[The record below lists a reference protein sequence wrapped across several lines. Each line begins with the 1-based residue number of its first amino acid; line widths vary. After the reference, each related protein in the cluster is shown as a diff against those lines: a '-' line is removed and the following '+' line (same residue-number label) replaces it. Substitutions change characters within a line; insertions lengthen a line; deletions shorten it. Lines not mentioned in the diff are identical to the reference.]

1 MIKNIIIGKN
11 SFITEANLKHIKNSI
26 AFSANELISSQIRK
40 EIKTYRKVNLI
51 FNNFYPSKFL
61 NELNFKNYDKFL
73 QLSLKKIITVLNT
86 LPANKINKI
95 IYTRSSGVYG
105 LKESLKD
112 DKIDVYNRELYSS
125 FKLAAEKLVI
135 NYCNRNKKDY
145 FIMRI
150 FNTYGNKKDTFSF
163 IEKIIRAKKK
173 RIKYLIN

>member
-26 AFSANELISSQIRK
+26 AFSANELISSQIKK

-86 LPANKINKI
+86 LPANKIN
-95 IYTRSSGVYG
+95 
-105 LKESLKD
+105 
-112 DKIDVYNRELYSS
+112 
-125 FKLAAEKLVI
+125 
-135 NYCNRNKKDY
+135 
-145 FIMRI
+145 
-150 FNTYGNKKDTFSF
+150 
-163 IEKIIRAKKK
+163 
-173 RIKYLIN
+173 